1 MYFEVINN
9 DEFNGRK
16 EVLGTVKF
24 PLVKIERQDEYDLEL
39 EIPDDNDD
47 NVIMAKI
54 NAKIQFIW
62 SIYKYYQDQ
71 LTKSERVLQNC
82 QAMLTK
88 TNKLLEN
95 LNEPMKYI
103 EASQDRFVPV
113 EIARPESNSVIVFKS
128 PNEGEN
134 SKQYQ
139 YADQIENFIKNTL
152 ST

>member
-1 MYFEVINN
+1 
-9 DEFNGRK
+9 
-16 EVLGTVKF
+16 
-24 PLVKIERQDEYDLEL
+24 
-39 EIPDDNDD
+39 
-47 NVIMAKI
+47 
-54 NAKIQFIW
+54 IW

-103 EASQDRFVPV
+103 EASQDRFVPM